1 MPEMS
6 ENPTQAGE
14 GELSHATRR
23 EERSP
28 GREAGGPG
36 GAPPGRPR
44 AGALFRALLQAGCDM
59 EAAYTAAEEAKRM
72 AGENVA
78 TENVVTLTH
87 LADGMGTLLAN
98 VDKLAERVVSQ
109 GERLDGLA
117 DRVDRLADR
126 VEQQGERLDALS
138 DKVDRLAERVEQQSE
153 KLDALSDKVDR
164 LAERVE
170 QQGEKLDA
178 LSEKVDRHGE
188 ILTDQGTRLEV
199 LTVRMDGL
207 QREMRLMWGAL
218 GALVTVLGLVFTL
231 LFSR

>member
-1 MPEMS
+1 MPDMS
-6 ENPTQAGE
+6 ENPTKAGE

-36 GAPPGRPR
+36 GAPPGPPR

-109 GERLDGLA
+109 GEQLDGLADRVDRLA

-126 VEQQGERLDALS
+126 VEQQGE
-138 DKVDRLAERVEQQSE
+138 
-153 KLDALSDKVDR
+153 KLDALSHRVDR

>member
-1 MPEMS
+1 MRPGRNPMPDMS
-6 ENPTQAGE
+6 ENPAEAGTE
-14 GELSHATRR
+14 ERSHPTRR
-23 EERSP
+23 EARTP
-28 GREAGGPG
+28 GRGPG
-36 GAPPGRPR
+36 EPGDAPPGLPQ
-44 AGALFRALLQAGCDM
+44 AGALFRALLKAGCDL
-59 EAAYTAAEEAKRM
+59 ETAYTAAEEAKRM

-87 LADGMGTLLAN
+87 LADNMSTLLAN

-109 GERLDGLA
+109 GEKL
-117 DRVDRLADR
+117 
-126 VEQQGERLDALS
+126 
-138 DKVDRLAERVEQQSE
+138 DRLAERVVGQGE
-153 KLDALSDKVDR
+153 KLDALSQKVDRLTERVDSQGEKLDR

-188 ILTDQGTRLEV
+188 ILVDHGTRLEV
-199 LTVRMDGL
+199 LAVRMEAL

>member
-1 MPEMS
+1 MRPGRNPMPDMS
-6 ENPTQAGE
+6 ENPTKAGTE
-14 GELSHATRR
+14 ERSHPTRR
-23 EERSP
+23 EARTP
-28 GREAGGPG
+28 GRGPG
-36 GAPPGRPR
+36 EPGDAPPGPPR
-44 AGALFRALLQAGCDM
+44 AGALFRALLKAGCDL
-59 EAAYTAAEEAKRM
+59 ETAYTAAEEAKRM

-87 LADGMGTLLAN
+87 LADSMGTLLAN
-98 VDKLAERVVSQ
+98 VDKLAERVVGQ
-109 GERLDGLA
+109 G
-117 DRVDRLADR
+117 
-126 VEQQGERLDALS
+126 
-138 DKVDRLAERVEQQSE
+138 E
-153 KLDALSDKVDR
+153 KLDALSQKVDRLTERVDSQGEKLDR

-188 ILTDQGTRLEV
+188 ILVDHGTRLEV
-199 LTVRMDGL
+199 LAVRMEAL